1 VVAGA
6 IGKVEMEDKPKAINP
21 FLQKD
26 KERRA
31 SLGKAPAPLPPRP
44 VVKPAYVAGSAGG
57 SGTPKCPAC
66 SKSVFAVEELR
77 ALNRVYHKKC
87 FRCSGE
93 NKDGCNRVLSKMD
106 YVDGKGSG
114 DLGPQP
120 YCKSCY
126 GKLYGP
132 KGTNARLGSNITNE
146 NDTVSVLS
154 SAMKLKAG
162 SEPEPEPELE
172 PEAALTATVEA
183 VSLTDTNATNTK
195 EKADRAQLDD
205 AITNS
210 VFNATVKGVGPSTA
224 AAAPTRR
231 ASTLKIGGNLKYDV
245 NKERSFEGDGDEV
258 NESEWD

>member
-1 VVAGA
+1 
-6 IGKVEMEDKPKAINP
+6 
-21 FLQKD
+21 
-26 KERRA
+26 
-31 SLGKAPAPLPPRP
+31 
-44 VVKPAYVAGSAGG
+44 
-57 SGTPKCPAC
+57 
-66 SKSVFAVEELR
+66 
-77 ALNRVYHKKC
+77 
-87 FRCSGE
+87 
-93 NKDGCNRVLSKMD
+93 
-106 YVDGKGSG
+106 
-114 DLGPQP
+114 
-120 YCKSCY
+120 
-126 GKLYGP
+126 
-132 KGTNARLGSNITNE
+132 
-146 NDTVSVLS
+146 
-154 SAMKLKAG
+154 MKLKAG

-258 NESEWD
+258 NESE